1 MSNIERNF
9 VQDNGTV
16 KDNISYNPKYYVTG
30 DNTGDYRRIGDIP
43 VSGNYEPN
51 LPYPLD
57 ARTLVPKVEYLT
69 DSNWWCTA
77 FGIDTVL
84 YKGMLVTCI
93 DTHQTY
99 IYDGETKNIKQGT
112 QIYTTDWKCQRI
124 DKSLVNWPIDEDE
137 NEKIRI
143 GADVTV
149 NYSNNRNF
157 KGLYITNSNT
167 LKGASF
173 YIADDFISLGAN
185 ETDNNIYPFIPYDIE
200 NNNDETLA
208 NFTGKQTGI
217 FIPTTTNDEILNT
230 AIPITIYSSRGVSIK
245 NIIPDS
251 NADAKILNQIN
262 LDAYG
267 SLTNYASANLNLNA
281 SANINVNADASLHL
295 NVSNNLEANIGNNI
309 AINAGTA
316 DIKFSGNYS
325 KETSAY
331 LLNSSTFTLI
341 TDSASDINVSTNQVY
356 VKYATGVKIFGNS
369 DNKSI
374 IDVQQTNIEAKS
386 KNVNIDASVIK
397 LSIDNRSTNNNRIIL
412 NDSSLKVFTNKT
424 QIESGDE
431 FSANSNKFEF
441 HVGSGSNY
449 ANIDSSLNAI
459 VLHTNINGEHTG
471 IELNRVNKSID
482 IFANTINLESVS
494 NAHIKANDFY
504 IESTD
509 NNRLLEINSTDN
521 IIAIGKKIANKYTD
535 IEINGLT
542 LPHAQGQAGILQL
555 VNGTSLRWS
564 KDIGVHH
571 AEVTADKVYGVAHI
585 DWPLEEGSPNERWV
599 ETVII
604 SISDNSNSEIFAI
617 KIYYSGNGYTADI
630 QRLSHFSNN
639 NNDVKRHDIIIRND
653 NNTIYI
659 CVNALST
666 QLSWNGLAYS
676 SNCTIHETA
685 DHAWP
690 DNTKSNIYIVSPNF
704 KKEVIYDPSAGSIE
718 WNRTS
723 HDSLIIP
730 WPITKDSK
738 NIDNIKPNE
747 AGFLK
752 FTRKATGEVG
762 TLTWSPLDNQ
772 LKDIANNDA
781 GTKVFIVGTERTGA
795 AVSTCNEFYNN
806 IRVYIDQY
814 CNIFATAFYAT
825 SDERKKKDIKEIE
838 FNDASILIPKEYR
851 FKDSDKKAYGFIAQ
865 EVEKTGYTDIVN
877 TDEETGDKTLDY
889 NSAFAIAISQ
899 MQAKI
904 KQLEDEIKEL
914 KNK

>member
-16 KDNISYNPKYYVTG
+16 KENISYNPKYYVTG
-30 DNTGDYRRIGDIP
+30 DNTEDYRRIGDIP

-51 LPYPLD
+51 MPYPLD

-69 DSNWWCTA
+69 DSNWWRTA

-99 IYDGETKNIKQGT
+99 IYDGETKNIRQGE
-112 QIYTTDWKCQRI
+112 QIYATDWKCQRI

-143 GADVTV
+143 GADVI
-149 NYSNNRNF
+149 NLFDSS
-157 KGLYITNSNT
+157 KGLYITNSST
-167 LKGASF
+167 LKGPSF
-173 YIADDFISLGAN
+173 YISDKFISFGKN
-185 ETDNNIYPFIPYDIE
+185 SSDNDNNIYPFVPYDLIDESNYE
-200 NNNDETLA
+200 NLKNDYYT
-208 NFTGKQTGI
+208 TQTGI
-217 FIPTTTNDEILNT
+217 FIPTADINKEKPL
-230 AIPITIYSSRGVSIK
+230 TIYSNRGI
-245 NIIPDS
+245 NIA
-251 NADAKILNQIN
+251 NYQGILSNQIEFLGDGYLKIFARNN
-262 LDAYG
+262 LN
-267 SLTNYASANLNLNA
+267 LNTSANLN
-281 SANINVNADASLHL
+281 VNTDASLHL
-295 NVSNNLEANIGNNI
+295 NVSKDLEANIDNNI
-309 AINAGTA
+309 AINANTA

-356 VKYATGVKIFGNS
+356 VKYASGVKIFGNS

-397 LSIDNRSTNNNRIIL
+397 LSINNKLTNNNRIIL
-412 NDSSLKVFTNKT
+412 NDSSLKVFANKT

-449 ANIDSSLNAI
+449 AKIDSSLNAI
-459 VLHTNINGEHTG
+459 ILHTNINGDHTG
-471 IELNRVNKSID
+471 IELNRVVKSID
-482 IFANTINLESVS
+482 ISANIINLESVI
-494 NAHIKANDFY
+494 NHIKANDFY

-521 IIAIGKKIANKYTD
+521 IIEIGKKIGNKYTD
-535 IEINGLT
+535 ISINGLT
-542 LPHAQGQAGILQL
+542 LPHAQGQAGVLQL
-555 VNGTSLRWS
+555 VNDKNGTELRWS

-571 AEVTADKVYGVAHI
+571 AEVTVGEVYGVAHI
-585 DWPLEEGSPNERWV
+585 DWPLVDGAPNENWV
-599 ETVII
+599 ETLII
-604 SISDNSNSEIFAI
+604 SISYNSNSEIFAI
-617 KIYYSGNGYTADI
+617 KIYYSDKGYTADI

-639 NNDVKRHDIIIRND
+639 EGIKNHDIIIRDEKNI
-653 NNTIYI
+653 IYI
-659 CVNALST
+659 CVKALST
-666 QLSWNGLAYS
+666 QLAWNGLAYS

-685 DHAWP
+685 TQSLK
-690 DNTKSNIYIVSPNF
+690 NTNIHIVSPYL
-704 KKEVIYDPSAGSIE
+704 KREVIYNPSVGSIE
-718 WNRTS
+718 WDRNS

-730 WPITKDSK
+730 WPITKDPSTG
-738 NIDNIKPNE
+738 KPNIE
-747 AGFLK
+747 PNQAGFLK

-865 EVEKTGYTDIVN
+865 EVEKAGYTDIVN

-889 NSAFAIAISQ
+889 NSAFAIALAQ

>member
-30 DNTGDYRRIGDIP
+30 DNTENYRRIGDIP

-69 DSNWWCTA
+69 DSNWWRTA

-99 IYDGETKNIKQGT
+99 IYDGETKNIRQGE
-112 QIYTTDWKCQRI
+112 QIYATDWKCQRI
-124 DKSLVNWPIDEDE
+124 DKSLVKWPIDEDE
-137 NEKIRI
+137 NEIIRI
-143 GADVTV
+143 GADVIS
-149 NYSNNRNF
+149 YKNF
-157 KGLYITNSNT
+157 KGLYITNSST

-173 YIADDFISLGAN
+173 YITNDFISLGAN
-185 ETDNNIYPFIPYDIE
+185 DGEDVIYPFIPYDIE
-200 NNNDETLA
+200 DNNDETLN
-208 NFTGKQTGI
+208 NFIGHQTGI
-217 FIPTTTNDEILNT
+217 FIPTTTNDEILST
-230 AIPITIYSSRGVSIK
+230 DTPMSIYSSRGVNIE

-281 SANINVNADASLHL
+281 SANINVNTDASLHL

-309 AINAGTA
+309 AINASTA

-331 LLNSSTFTLI
+331 LLNTKAFTLI
-341 TDSASDINVSTNQVY
+341 TDSASDINVSTNQVF

-374 IDVQQTNIEAKS
+374 IDIQQSNIAAKS
-386 KNVNIDASVIK
+386 KNVNIDTSFIK
-397 LSIDNRSTNNNRIIL
+397 LSIDNRSTNNNRIFL
-412 NDSSLKVFTNKT
+412 NDTSLKVFVNKT

-449 ANIDSSLNAI
+449 AKIDSSLNAI
-459 VLHTNINGEHTG
+459 VLHTNINGDHTG
-471 IELNRVNKSID
+471 IELNRVDKRID
-482 IFANTINLESVS
+482 ISANTINLESVS

-535 IEINGLT
+535 IEINGLP
-542 LPHAQGQAGILQL
+542 LPHVQGQAGILQL
-555 VNGTSLRWS
+555 VNGNELRWS

-571 AEVTADKVYGVAHI
+571 AEVTVGNVYGVAHI
-585 DWPLEEGSPNERWV
+585 DWPLVDNSPNPEWV

-604 SISDNSNSEIFAI
+604 SISDSSNSEIFAI
-617 KIYYSGNGYTADI
+617 KIYYSSNGYTADI

-639 NNDVKRHDIIIRND
+639 NTDVDRHDIIIRWDNND
-653 NNTIYI
+653 NKIYI

-690 DNTKSNIYIVSPNF
+690 DNTISNINIVSPNL
-704 KKEVIYDPSAGSIE
+704 KREVIYDPNAGSID
-718 WNRTS
+718 WKRTS

-730 WPITKDSK
+730 WPITKDA
-738 NIDNIKPNE
+738 NNNDNIKPNE

-752 FTRKATGEVG
+752 FTRKATGEIG

-806 IRVYIDQY
+806 VRVYIDQY

-865 EVEKTGYTDIVN
+865 EVEKAGYTDIVN

-889 NSAFAIAISQ
+889 NSAFAIAIAQ

>member
-16 KDNISYNPKYYVTG
+16 KDNISYNPKYYVAG

-112 QIYTTDWKCQRI
+112 QIYSTDWKCQRI

-157 KGLYITNSNT
+157 KGLYITNRST

-230 AIPITIYSSRGVSIK
+230 AIPITIYSSRGVNIK

-341 TDSASDINVSTNQVY
+341 TDSASDINVSTNQAY
-356 VKYATGVKIFGNS
+356 VKYATGVKIFGNTDDKS
-369 DNKSI
+369 VFNITPNYVELKTSNNVSINSIEGSI
-374 IDVQQTNIEAKS
+374 ILSAK
-386 KNVNIDASVIK
+386 KDNVK
-397 LSIDNRSTNNNRIIL
+397 
-412 NDSSLKVFTNKT
+412 
-424 QIESGDE
+424 
-431 FSANSNKFEF
+431 
-441 HVGSGSNY
+441 
-449 ANIDSSLNAI
+449 IDSSLLRVSVKNTSISSNNSYYVDSADFKFDAI
-459 VLHTNINGEHTG
+459 STNIKYAKIDSSNIGTIKLAARNGGNESSLELAGLNNNITIKSEKINLISTSTNINTDKFTLTSGDKTLFTIKKSTPSILEDV
-471 IELNRVNKSID
+471 IELGNPDTSIRINNLPFPHVN
-482 IFANTINLESVS
+482 
-494 NAHIKANDFY
+494 
-504 IESTD
+504 
-509 NNRLLEINSTDN
+509 
-521 IIAIGKKIANKYTD
+521 
-535 IEINGLT
+535 
-542 LPHAQGQAGILQL
+542 GQTSGILQL
-555 VNGTSLRWS
+555 INGNDLRWS

-571 AEVTADKVYGVAHI
+571 ANEKNRVSNVVEGAFVQVAKI
-585 DWPLEEGSPNERWV
+585 NWELEQNGTPKSIS
-599 ETVII
+599 ETII
-604 SISDNSNSEIFAI
+604 LSISDNKNSEVFAI
-617 KIYYSGNGYTADI
+617 KITYDRDYKSDI
-630 QRLSHFSNN
+630 QRLSHFSDSTTEYHEIRIRNN
-639 NNDVKRHDIIIRND
+639 NNEIHIYVK
-653 NNTIYI
+653 
-659 CVNALST
+659 ALSN
-666 QLSWNGLAYS
+666 QFAWNGFVYS
-676 SNCTIHETA
+676 SNCTISETA
-685 DHAWP
+685 EDVQ
-690 DNTKSNIYIVSPNF
+690 SNPTTDVSIYQY
-704 KKEVIYDPSAGSIE
+704 KEVIFDPSKASSKLIKD
-718 WNRTS
+718 S
-723 HDSLIIP
+723 QDSLIIP
-730 WPITKDSK
+730 WPVNSST
-738 NIDNIKPNE
+738 NNIKPNE

-752 FTRKATGEVG
+752 FIREATGENG

-865 EVEKTGYTDIVN
+865 EVEKAGYTDIVN

-889 NSAFAIAISQ
+889 NSAFAIALAQ

>member
-16 KDNISYNPKYYVTG
+16 KENISYNPKYVINDDTS
-30 DNTGDYRRIGDIP
+30 NYRRIGDIP

-51 LPYPLD
+51 MPYPLD

-69 DSNWWCTA
+69 DTNWWRTA
-77 FGIDTVL
+77 FGVDTVL
-84 YKGMLVTCI
+84 YKGMLVTCVENHMI
-93 DTHQTY
+93 Y
-99 IYDGETKNIKQGT
+99 IYDGETIKITNGLPADR
-112 QIYTTDWKCQRI
+112 IDHWKKQRI
-124 DKSLVNWPIDEDE
+124 DKSLTKWPIDEDE

-143 GADVTV
+143 GADVIS
-149 NYSNNRNF
+149 YKNF
-157 KGLYITNSNT
+157 NGLYITNSST

-173 YIADDFISLGAN
+173 YIADNFISLGAN
-185 ETDNNIYPFIPYDIE
+185 EVENAIYPFIPYDIE
-200 NNNDETLA
+200 DNNDETLA

-217 FIPTTTNDEILNT
+217 FIPTTTNDEILDT
-230 AIPITIYSSRGVSIK
+230 AIPITIYSSRGVNIE
-245 NIIPDS
+245 NIIPD
-251 NADAKILNQIN
+251 NNVDAKTLNQIK

-281 SANINVNADASLHL
+281 GADISINTDASLHL
-295 NVSNNLEANIGNNI
+295 NVFNNLEANIGNNI
-309 AINAGTA
+309 AINANTA

-356 VKYATGVKIFGNS
+356 VKYASGVKIFGNS

-397 LSIDNRSTNNNRIIL
+397 LSINNKLTNNNRIFL
-412 NDSSLKVFTNKT
+412 NDTSLKVFANKT
-424 QIESGDE
+424 QIEGDE

-449 ANIDSSLNAI
+449 AKIDSSLNAI
-459 VLHTNINGEHTG
+459 VLHTNINGDHTG
-471 IELNRVNKSID
+471 IELNRINKSID
-482 IFANTINLESVS
+482 ISANTINLESTS

-504 IESTD
+504 IESID

-521 IIAIGKKIANKYTD
+521 IIEIGKKIGNKYTD
-535 IEINGLT
+535 ISINGLT

-555 VNGTSLRWS
+555 VNGNELRWS

-585 DWPLEEGSPNERWV
+585 DWPLDDGSPNEGWV

-690 DNTKSNIYIVSPNF
+690 DNTKSNIYIVSPYL
-704 KKEVIYDPSAGSIE
+704 KREVIYDPSAGSIE
-718 WNRTS
+718 WDRIS

-730 WPITKDSK
+730 WPITKDPSTG
-738 NIDNIKPNE
+738 KPNIE
-747 AGFLK
+747 PNQAGFLK
-752 FTRKATGEVG
+752 FARKANGEIG
-762 TLTWSPLDNQ
+762 TLSWSPLDNQ

-851 FKDSDKKAYGFIAQ
+851 FKDSNKKAYGFIAQ
-865 EVEKTGYTDIVN
+865 EVEKAGYTDIVN

-889 NSAFAIAISQ
+889 NSAFAIALAQ

-914 KNK
+914 KELKNK

>member
-30 DNTGDYRRIGDIP
+30 DNTEDYRRIGDIP

-69 DSNWWCTA
+69 DSNWWRTA

-99 IYDGETKNIKQGT
+99 IYDGETKNIRQGE
-112 QIYTTDWKCQRI
+112 QIYATDWKCQRI

-143 GADVTV
+143 GADVIS
-149 NYSNNRNF
+149 YKNF
-157 KGLYITNSNT
+157 KGLYITNSST

-173 YIADDFISLGAN
+173 YITNDFISFGAN
-185 ETDNNIYPFIPYDIE
+185 DGEDVIYPFIPYDIE
-200 NNNDETLA
+200 DNNDETLN
-208 NFTGKQTGI
+208 NFIGHQTGI
-217 FIPTTTNDEILNT
+217 FIPTTTNDEILST
-230 AIPITIYSSRGVSIK
+230 DTPMSIYSSRGVNIE

-281 SANINVNADASLHL
+281 SANINVNTDASLHL

-309 AINAGTA
+309 AINANTA

-331 LLNSSTFTLI
+331 LLNTKAFTLN

-356 VKYATGVKIFGNS
+356 VKYASGVKIFGNS

-374 IDVQQTNIEAKS
+374 IDIQQSNIALKS
-386 KNVNIDASVIK
+386 KNVNIDTSFIK
-397 LSIDNRSTNNNRIIL
+397 LSIDNRSTNNNRIFL
-412 NDSSLKVFTNKT
+412 NDTSLNVLVNKT

-449 ANIDSSLNAI
+449 AKIDSSLNAI
-459 VLHTNINGEHTG
+459 VLHTNINGDHTG
-471 IELNRVNKSID
+471 IELNRVDKSID
-482 IFANTINLESVS
+482 ISANTINLEGVS
-494 NAHIKANDFY
+494 DAHIKANDFY

-521 IIAIGKKIANKYTD
+521 IIKIGKKIGNKYTD
-535 IEINGLT
+535 IEINGLP

-555 VNGTSLRWS
+555 VNGTDLRWS

-571 AEVTADKVYGVAHI
+571 AEVTAGEVYGVAHI
-585 DWPLEEGSPNERWV
+585 DWPLIDGAPNEEWV

-604 SISDNSNSEIFAI
+604 SISYNSNSEIFAI

-639 NNDVKRHDIIIRND
+639 NNDVKRHDIIIRNE
-653 NNTIYI
+653 NNSIYI
-659 CVNALST
+659 CVKALST

-685 DHAWP
+685 TQQLKNA
-690 DNTKSNIYIVSPNF
+690 NIQIDSPNF

-730 WPITKDSK
+730 WPITKDA
-738 NIDNIKPNE
+738 NNNDNIKPNE

-752 FTRKATGEVG
+752 FIRKATGEVG

-865 EVEKTGYTDIVN
+865 EVEKAGYTDIVN

-889 NSAFAIAISQ
+889 NSAFAIALAQ